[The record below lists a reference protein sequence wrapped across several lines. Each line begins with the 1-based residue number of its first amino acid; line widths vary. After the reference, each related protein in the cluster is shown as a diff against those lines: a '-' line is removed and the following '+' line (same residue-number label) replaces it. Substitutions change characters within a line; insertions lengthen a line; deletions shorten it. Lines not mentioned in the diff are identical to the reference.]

1 MHFSRK
7 VVVKSFLWCKE
18 YLRGLNLHVG
28 GEEDGAVGADAR
40 IVDVGV
46 MIHFLRLYHAAKACS
61 HSTGHTLLK

>member
-28 GEEDGAVGADAR
+28 GEKDGTVGADAR

-46 MIHFLRLYHAAKACS
+46 MVNFLCLDYAAKAGTDTAS
-61 HSTGHTLLK
+61 HTLLK